1 MGPATQSGDRSNDRR
16 QHLTTR
22 CAYPLHFSTIC
33 SASATSS
40 AFRAIHV
47 VPYDDAADA
56 LLRDVIDDWVDR
68 GILGSLRSVVAEVW
82 PRNLDRH
89 EPDIGDDRMVL
100 GVQSSRNVRNLGVQ
114 RLQDQGIDAAVVDHS
129 LQVKHAGR
137 CCTWARPGRRRRHGA
152 STASA
157 GTTARSASPAP
168 WPTRAPTTPPMAHCS
183 PSGPAIRRHCGSSTS
198 PGRGS
203 IAAPP
208 EPGRFPARRRP
219 SLVCRRPASRS
230 RSAAPSEYTDW
241 SNDAA
246 A

>member
-1 MGPATQSGDRSNDRR
+1 MLYT
-16 QHLTTR
+16 L
-22 CAYPLHFSTIC
+22 
-33 SASATSS
+33 
-40 AFRAIHV
+40 

-137 CCTWARPGRRRRHGA
+137 VLHMGK
-152 STASA
+152 
-157 GTTARSASPAP
+157 ARSSATTWSIDSQRWDDSEVRQSGALANSRAYYPSDGALFPVRASDPAALRFLHLT
-168 WPTRAPTTPPMAHCS
+168 WQGLDSGATRAWVGFPRDGDLPWFAVAPL
-183 PSGPAIRRHCGSSTS
+183 
-198 PGRGS
+198 
-203 IAAPP
+203 AAADPL
-208 EPGRFPARRRP
+208 RRP
-219 SLVCRRPASRS
+219 STPTGPMTPPPNYDDIQASEPEVKLKRDKGQKGQRPAGMDES
-230 RSAAPSEYTDW
+230 
-241 SNDAA
+241 
-246 A
+246 